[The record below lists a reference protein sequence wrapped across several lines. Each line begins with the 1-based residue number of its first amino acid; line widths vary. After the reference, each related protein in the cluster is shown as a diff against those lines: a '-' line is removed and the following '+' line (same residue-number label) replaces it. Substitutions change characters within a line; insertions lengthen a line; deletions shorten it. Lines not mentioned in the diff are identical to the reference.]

1 MDLGLS
7 GKRVVVTG
15 ASKGIGFEI
24 ADVLAGEGASLAIC
38 ARGKEGVDSA
48 VERLQAHGTT
58 VVGDAVDV
66 ADADAYR
73 GWIASAVDQ
82 LGGLDVFVHNASA
95 STGKGDAYFVRNL
108 EIDLLGLVRGAEAAA
123 DALAEADDGN
133 ICSISTTAALET
145 FMGGAN
151 SYSALKAALIQYS
164 NGLSQSLGARGIR
177 ANVVSPGPIHAD
189 DGPWGM
195 IKEHMPD
202 LYSEHEALHPGK
214 ALGTP
219 ADVAVAVAFL
229 VSPRARHINGTNLV
243 VDGGY
248 TKRVQF

>member
-1 MDLGLS
+1 MDLGLA
-7 GKRVVVTG
+7 GKRVIVTG
-15 ASKGIGFEI
+15 ASKGIGFAI
-24 ADVLAGEGASLAIC
+24 ADALAGEGASVAVC
-38 ARGKEGVDSA
+38 ARGAEGVQQA
-48 VERLQAHGTT
+48 IERLGSHGTT

-66 ADADAYR
+66 ADGDAYR
-73 GWIASAVDQ
+73 SWITSAVDR

-95 STGKGDAYFVRNL
+95 STGKGDAHFVRNL
-108 EIDLLGLVRGAEAAA
+108 EIDLLGLVRAAETAA
-123 DALAEADDGN
+123 DALAESDDGN
-133 ICSISTTAALET
+133 VCSISTTAAVET

-202 LYSEHEALHPGK
+202 LYAEHEALHPAK

-219 ADVAVAVAFL
+219 DDVAAAVAFL
-229 VSPRARHINGTNLV
+229 VSPRARHVNGANLV